1 LNLKLSKT
9 CLVQQKAHYLQKK
22 EWKQGFLDFLVIFQ
36 KYKKV
41 EKDIKLKE

>member
-1 LNLKLSKT
+1 LSCTTKSPLST
-9 CLVQQKAHYLQKK
+9 KK